1 MRVLI
6 LTYYWPPSGGGGV
19 QRWLKFAE
27 NLNKLGCTPI
37 IYTPSNPDVP
47 LLDPTLLEDVPDG
60 IDILT
65 TPIFEP
71 SRLLRKIFGKSGSER
86 LGADGGDKKQSLL
99 SRISL
104 WIRGNFFIPDAR
116 VRWVKPSV
124 KFLSKWLDENHIDAI
139 ITTGPPHSIHLIG
152 LGLKKKNPKLKWIA
166 DFRDPWSD
174 MDYLDDFK
182 MGKKS
187 RKKMA
192 EMEGEVTSNVDRLIV
207 TSRSAKDKFV
217 EGKNKICLFIPNGWD
232 AADFPKSIPSKEDSE
247 TMRFGHFGSLH
258 GLRNAIGL
266 WKAFAALKKKGQ
278 KFELTFAG
286 SFSPEI
292 RRHLID
298 LGLGDNCVFHG
309 NLGHRESIKKML
321 LCDALLLIH
330 NDSDSATRSIPG
342 KLFEYIAASKP
353 IISICRQKGDLASM
367 LDGFGLP
374 HAHHNDE
381 EGALEMLLQYENQE
395 AVDPAPYTRMKQ
407 AEKLLEVIKS
417 TQ

>member
-1 MRVLI
+1 MKVII

-19 QRWLKFAE
+19 QRWLKFAD

-47 LLDPTLLEDVPDG
+47 LRDPTLLEDVPDG

-86 LGADGGDKKQSLL
+86 LGAYGDDKKQSLL

-124 KFLSKWLDENHIDAI
+124 KFLSKWLDENHVDAI

-247 TMRFGHFGSLH
+247 IMRFGHFGSLH
-258 GLRNAIGL
+258 GSRNAIGL
-266 WKAFAALKKKGQ
+266 WKAFAALKGKGQ
-278 KFELTFAG
+278 KFELIFAG

-298 LGLGDNCVFHG
+298 LGLDDNCVFHG
-309 NLGHRESIKKML
+309 NLGHRESIEKML

-330 NDSDSATRSIPG
+330 NDSDSATRSTPG

-353 IISICRQKGDLASM
+353 IISICRQKGDLATM
-367 LDGFGLP
+367 LGEFGLP

-381 EGALEMLLQYENQE
+381 VGALEMILQYENQE

>member
-19 QRWLKFAE
+19 QRWLKFAD
-27 NLNKLGCTPI
+27 NLKKLGCTPI

-47 LLDPTLLEDVPDG
+47 ILDTTLLEDVPDG

-124 KFLSKWLDENHIDAI
+124 KFLSKWLDENHVDAI

-258 GLRNAIGL
+258 GSRNAIGL

-298 LGLGDNCVFHG
+298 LGLEDNCVFHG
-309 NLGHRESIKKML
+309 NLGHRESIEKML

-330 NDSDSATRSIPG
+330 NDSDSATRSTPG

>member
-1 MRVLI
+1 MKVLI

-19 QRWLKFAE
+19 QRWLKFAA
-27 NLNKLGCTPI
+27 NLKKLGCTPI

-47 LLDPTLLEDVPDG
+47 ILDPTLLDDVPDG
-60 IDILT
+60 IEILT

-71 SRLLRKIFGKSGSER
+71 SRLLRKISGKAGSER
-86 LGADGGDKKQSLL
+86 FGADGGDKKQGVL
-99 SRISL
+99 SRLSL
-104 WIRGNFFIPDAR
+104 WIRGNLFIPDAR

-124 KFLSKWLDENHIDAI
+124 KFLSTWLVENHVDVI
-139 ITTGPPHSIHLIG
+139 ITTGPPHSVHLIG
-152 LGLKKKNPKLKWIA
+152 LGLKKKNPKLKWVA

-182 MGKKS
+182 MGK
-187 RKKMA
+187 RARNKMV
-192 EMEGEVTSNVDRLIV
+192 EMECEVTSNADRLIV
-207 TSRSAKDKFV
+207 TSRSAEGKLI

-232 AADFPKSIPSKEDSE
+232 AADFPKSIPSQEDSE
-247 TMRFGHFGSLH
+247 TVRFGHFGSLH
-258 GLRNAIGL
+258 GSRNAIGL
-266 WKAFAALKKKGQ
+266 WKAFAALKEKGQ

-286 SFSPEI
+286 SVSPEI
-292 RRHLID
+292 TRHLID
-298 LGLGDNCVFHG
+298 LGLKDNCVFHG
-309 NLGHRESIKKML
+309 NLGHRESIEKML

-330 NDSDSATRSIPG
+330 NESDSATRSTPG

-374 HAHHNDE
+374 HTQHNDE
-381 EGALEMLLQYENQE
+381 VGALEMLLQYENQE
-395 AVDPAPYTRMKQ
+395 AVDPAPFTRMKQ
-407 AEKLLEVIKS
+407 AEKLLEVIRS

>member
-1 MRVLI
+1 MKVLI

-19 QRWLKFAE
+19 QRWLKFAD
-27 NLNKLGCTPI
+27 NLKKLGCTPI

-47 LLDPTLLEDVPDG
+47 VLDPTLLDDVPEG
-60 IDILT
+60 IEILT

-71 SRLLRKIFGKSGSER
+71 SRLLRKIYGKAGSER
-86 LGADGGDKKQSLL
+86 LGADGGGKKQGVFSRLL
-99 SRISL
+99 L

-124 KFLSKWLDENHIDAI
+124 KYLGKWLGENQVDAI
-139 ITTGPPHSIHLIG
+139 ITTGPPHSVHLIG

-182 MGKKS
+182 MGKNA

-192 EMEGEVTSNVDRLIV
+192 ELENEVTSYADRLIV
-207 TSRSAKDKFV
+207 TSRSAEDKLV

-247 TMRFGHFGSLH
+247 LVRYGHFGSLH
-258 GLRNAIGL
+258 GSRNAIGI
-266 WKAFAALKKKGQ
+266 WKAFAALKEKGQ

-286 SFSPEI
+286 SVSPEI
-292 RRHLID
+292 SRHLID
-298 LGLGDNCVFHG
+298 FGLEDNCVFQG
-309 NLGHRESIKKML
+309 NLGHRESIEKML

-330 NDSDSATRSIPG
+330 NDSDSATRSTPG

-353 IISICRQKGDLASM
+353 IISICRHKGDLASM

-374 HAHHNDE
+374 HAQHNDE
-381 EGALEMLLQYENQE
+381 EGALEMLLQYENQK

-407 AEKLLEVIKS
+407 AEKLLEVIRS